1 METLNSLTRVILLE
15 DDPTI
20 SILYHG
26 LLQKKGMEVT
36 SFAKKKPAIDF
47 LTENHLQNQN
57 ILITD
62 LQLPDG
68 NGLDFVREV
77 RKVNK
82 QIPIVVIT
90 STEDPK
96 QIIEVMKEDVQ
107 EYLIKPVIPT
117 ELISR
122 IEYQLSNKKD
132 EYIHSDYER
141 EKILSLEKLLEW
153 YSYKNTRIQ
162 KGDFNSNELNKNLF
176 YGLRT
181 SLAQGAGL
189 GVITE
194 LIDIIK
200 TMPRAENGGVILD
213 PDILKILEEN
223 AVYSKKVL
231 DRFSEIEEVIFD
243 RIKLEEVSVIKL
255 FNEMLKVKEEI
266 SSLLQLK
273 DQVLVIPEY
282 KGSNLNSKMFKWN
295 SEYFRKIL
303 YELLLN
309 AMRFS
314 KPSSKIFFLIHFDS
328 DGIYLSTINSYADE
342 ESAKIGIS
350 NRFLELIFEPFFRIN
365 QNVYDQH
372 GSLDFGIGLSFVKQ
386 TIEKFGGTIHA
397 LNLVDHTNQTKETKI
412 EFKMYFPY
420 SSSAK

>member
-1 METLNSLTRVILLE
+1 
-15 DDPTI
+15 
-20 SILYHG
+20 
-26 LLQKKGMEVT
+26 MEVT

>member
-36 SFAKKKPAIDF
+36 SFAKKKPAIDY
-47 LTENHLQNQN
+47 LSENHFHNQN

-82 QIPIVVIT
+82 HIPIMVIT

-107 EYLIKPVIPT
+107 EYLIKPVIPA

-153 YSYKNTRIQ
+153 YTYKNTRIQ
-162 KGDFNSNELNKNLF
+162 KSDFNSNELNKNLF

-200 TMPRAENGGVILD
+200 TMPKVENGGVILD
-213 PDILKILEEN
+213 PEILKILEEN

-231 DRFSEIEEVIFD
+231 DRFSEIEAVIFD
-243 RIKLEEVSVIKL
+243 RIKIEEVSALKL

-266 SSLLQLK
+266 SSLLLIK
-273 DQVLVIPEY
+273 DQVLLIPEY
-282 KGSNLNSKMFKWN
+282 KGSNLNSKMIKLN
-295 SEYFRKIL
+295 SEYFKKIL

-314 KPSSKIFFLIHFDS
+314 KPSSKIFFLIHYDA
-328 DGIYLSTINSYADE
+328 DGIYLSTINSYDDE

-350 NRFLELIFEPFFRIN
+350 NRCLELIFEPFYRMN
-365 QNVYDQH
+365 QNIYDKY

-386 TIEKFGGTIHA
+386 TIEKFGGSIHA
-397 LNLVDHTNQTKETKI
+397 LNLVDHTNEKKETKI
-412 EFKMYFPY
+412 EFKIYFPY